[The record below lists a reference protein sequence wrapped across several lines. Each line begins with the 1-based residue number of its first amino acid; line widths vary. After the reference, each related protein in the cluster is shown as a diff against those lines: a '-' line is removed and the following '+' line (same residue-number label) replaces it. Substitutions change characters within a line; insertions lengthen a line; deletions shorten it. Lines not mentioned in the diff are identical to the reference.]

1 MGTDGMPFDVLA
13 QYEKLDNPALG
24 RDGGGAGLP
33 TRVELGSGSRLR
45 GKGQQSIP
53 PGDSLYLGL
62 PGGGGHGNP
71 FERDPARVVE
81 DVAGDYVSVTAAQ
94 DLYGV
99 VIVDGEVD
107 EAATSN
113 LRSSTAIQ
121 R

>member
-13 QYEKLDNPALG
+13 QYEKVDNPAFG

-33 TRVELGSGSRLR
+33 TRVELGSGTRLR

-53 PGDSLYLGL
+53 PGDSFYLGL
-62 PGGGGHGNP
+62 PGGGGHGDP
-71 FERDPARVVE
+71 FDRDPARVAE
-81 DVAGDYVSVTAAQ
+81 DVAGDYVSVEAAR

-113 LRSSTAIQ
+113 LRSAPPTQ
-121 R
+121 G